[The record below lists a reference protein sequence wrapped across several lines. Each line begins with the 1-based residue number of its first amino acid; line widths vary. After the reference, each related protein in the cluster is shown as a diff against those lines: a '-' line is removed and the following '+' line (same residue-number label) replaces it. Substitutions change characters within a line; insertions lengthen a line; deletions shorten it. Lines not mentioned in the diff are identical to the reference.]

1 MRGKG
6 EENRSC
12 QKHCRITPAY
22 AGKSRLA
29 TPPTAASRGSPP
41 PMRGKVQDDLCRDQC
56 TEDHPRLCGEKVQ
69 ACEISKVMKGSPPPM
84 RGKVSSLVMFQP
96 FRRITPAYAGKSV
109 VQNFFIPFRQ
119 DHPRLCGEKLDKA
132 FGLLLVWGSPPPM
145 RGKALPFL
153 QDTFPPGITPAY
165 AGKRDG
171 LDELRVLEKDH
182 PRLCGEKS
190 TFTSHILILPGS
202 PPPMRGK
209 APFRAGWGR
218 RCGITP
224 AYAGKRQLIPTTLT
238 IMWDHPRLCG
248 EKRRFVAG

>member
-119 DHPRLCGEKLDKA
+119 DHPRLCGEKA
-132 FGLLLVWGSPPPM
+132 PV
-145 RGKALPFL
+145 A
-153 QDTFPPGITPAY
+153 PGAP
-165 AGKRDG
+165 
-171 LDELRVLEKDH
+171 L
-182 PRLCGEKS
+182 S
-190 TFTSHILILPGS
+190 PGS

-209 APFRAGWGR
+209 GTSCSGVAFISR
-218 RCGITP
+218 ITP
-224 AYAGKRQLIPTTLT
+224 AYAGKSKHR
-238 IMWDHPRLCG
+238 
-248 EKRRFVAG
+248 

>member
-119 DHPRLCGEKLDKA
+119 DHPRLCGEKWNVVNV
-132 FGLLLVWGSPPPM
+132 FFVVTGSPPPM
-145 RGKALPFL
+145 RGKGRRIRKRTCTPRITPAYAGKRFQ
-153 QDTFPPGITPAY
+153 QDTCDSAVRGSPPPMRGKGSTVLRKAGFRGITPAY
-165 AGKRDG
+165 AGKRIFP
-171 LDELRVLEKDH
+171 LSNRK
-182 PRLCGEKS
+182 
-190 TFTSHILILPGS
+190 T
-202 PPPMRGK
+202 
-209 APFRAGWGR
+209 
-218 RCGITP
+218 
-224 AYAGKRQLIPTTLT
+224 
-238 IMWDHPRLCG
+238 
-248 EKRRFVAG
+248 